1 MKLRP
6 QFNLRFHDIKEFE
19 AVMDAA
25 EKSDESMN
33 ETVLIK
39 MRSGFGWAPWE
50 ENNGKE
56 KVAEVAAEKAGE
68 IGRENRPAG
77 IQSVGVGGKGGS
89 VRAPKKGFEVGN
101 NAEIATGGSAGVAA
115 AGISPEGKRGVQKG
129 VAGDHGKLLRG
140 QSGAAFNER
149 AQPENPIETDAVGTT
164 GCKVTV
170 SRPMAGRPAH
180 AGNCQCLTCKP
191 PKENK

>member
-1 MKLRP
+1 MITRRGFFGL
-6 QFNLRFHDIKEFE
+6 LGG
-19 AVMDAA
+19 VLAA
-25 EKSDESMN
+25 EAAREDISMN
-33 ETVLIK
+33 EYILRGLEGFYVVLKGQRIAAE
-39 MRSGFGWAPWE
+39 RAE
-50 ENNGKE
+50 ELNGKE

-129 VAGDHGKLLRG
+129 AAGDHGKLLRG
-140 QSGAAFNER
+140 QSVSGAAAAEAGAGGNAE
-149 AQPENPIETDAVGTT
+149 AVAPPEWKCVCGST
-164 GCKVTV
+164 GKRMSSKGLVCF
-170 SRPMAGRPAH
+170 SCGRPA
-180 AGNCQCLTCKP
+180 
-191 PKENK
+191 